1 MSVQP
6 SAFVENLMTQLPA
19 VRDHVVVLEQHALE
33 SARIAGRLHKQNKEA
48 CESLFFWRL
57 FFSPD
62 FV

>member
-33 SARIAGRLHKQNKEA
+33 SARIAGRTSRTKKRA
-48 CESLFFWRL
+48 FFFGA
-57 FFSPD
+57 FFS
-62 FV
+62 FFSFFRLV